1 LRILVIGTAFEL
13 SAIERFSRATPLF
26 EEEGNSCRFALLSNR
41 DHPLFSDWPGTRSA
55 FAANDYPID
64 SSEIYF
70 SEFVEQ
76 RFDGKK
82 TDGGRGV
89 AKVFNSR
96 ETVLAIF
103 DTNTPPDVFL
113 FGGKSQSAL

>member
-1 LRILVIGTAFEL
+1 LKKK
-13 SAIERFSRATPLF
+13 ATPA
-26 EEEGNSCRFALLSNR
+26 ALHCSR
-41 DHPLFSDWPGTRSA
+41 IETTHSSDWPGTRSA

-70 SEFVEQ
+70 SEFFEQ